1 MGVCDSSNRETR
13 APNQENGNPYKAKEW
28 RYKNVE
34 KKLQLRGSKLNLS
47 FLPGRHRG
55 KGSAATNKTCSLLSA
70 LVAMALGLGKF
81 MPSK

>member
-1 MGVCDSSNRETR
+1 MALQKCREKITI
-13 APNQENGNPYKAKEW
+13 AK
-28 RYKNVE
+28 
-34 KKLQLRGSKLNLS
+34 LKLNLS